1 MITVKV
7 ENLFFDAILIFIVF
21 IFTNLFVFY
30 NDSDDLSVKIFVLI
44 LFVGNYCVLCVH
56 ELSAL
61 S

>member
-7 ENLFFDAILIFIVF
+7 KNLFFDAILIFIVF

-56 ELSAL
+56 GLSAL